1 MKAKFRNLFRT
12 VAGAILGLLGFTGC
26 DLIGGIVNPVCEYG
40 MPTADFKLVGE
51 IKDQDNNPIEGLKVK
66 YRHLNGS
73 WTDEDGQVQEEWIEQ
88 EFFTDKDGKVD
99 AAVTNDWSMHS
110 DGIQLE
116 ISDVDGEKNGLFST
130 TVLEGDQLT
139 ITKKED
145 KNSTW
150 HVGTF
155 TVGFAANLFDRLKD
169 MPAEYGMPHADYK
182 VIGNV
187 KDEDGNP
194 IPGIQVLA
202 SLWQMDGY
210 DEMVDYPIGTNLSDA
225 SGDYTIIGQEWPS
238 QGVKVVFKDIDGEN
252 NGGEFQDGEATA
264 SWTQVKEPDNRWFE
278 GGFEAK
284 VDVTLKKK

>member
-1 MKAKFRNLFRT
+1 MKAKFRNIFRT
-12 VAGAILGLLGFTGC
+12 VAGAILSLLGFSGC
-26 DLIGGIVNPVCEYG
+26 DMIGDIFLPRAEYG
-40 MPTADFKLVGE
+40 MPHADFKLVGE
-51 IKDQDNNPIEGLKVK
+51 IKDQDNNPVEVLKVK
-66 YRHLNGS
+66 YRHLDGS

-88 EFFTDKDGKVD
+88 EFYTDKDGKVD

-116 ISDVDGEKNGLFST
+116 ISDVDGVNNGVFST

-145 KNSTW
+145 KSSTW

-155 TVGFAANLFDRLKD
+155 TIGFAAKLIDQLKD
-169 MPAEYGMPHADYK
+169 AVAEYGMPHADYK
-182 VIGNV
+182 VIGSV

-252 NGGEFQDGEATA
+252 NGGEFQDGEAT
-264 SWTQVKEPDNRWFE
+264 STWTQVKEPDNRWFE